1 MAERRR
7 ARKGRAPATDA
18 KKGEGRGVTAPAFS
32 CVQRYEKQ
40 PEKEEVVAVEKAE
53 GRIKEAYGA
62 LVGDEAKK
70 EEGRA
75 LQRKAQ
81 AEAEAEQRERTR
93 HAEAKAKEA
102 EKVRD
107 RQKGK
112 GGLLGDVSD
121 TLPKL

>member
-1 MAERRR
+1 
-7 ARKGRAPATDA
+7 
-18 KKGEGRGVTAPAFS
+18 
-32 CVQRYEKQ
+32 
-40 PEKEEVVAVEKAE
+40 VEKAE

-93 HAEAKAKEA
+93 QAEA

>member
-1 MAERRR
+1 M
-7 ARKGRAPATDA
+7 D
-18 KKGEGRGVTAPAFS
+18 
-32 CVQRYEKQ
+32 
-40 PEKEEVVAVEKAE
+40 KAE
-53 GRIKEAYGA
+53 GKRKEAWGA
-62 LVGDEAKK
+62 LTGDEAKK
-70 EEGRA
+70 AEGRA